1 MAQVGSLPVLSQ
13 ADIASACQRGMQW
26 IIVDNTV
33 LDVSPLINNKDGA
46 HKGGNVFSI
55 GRDNTHLFHELHAN
69 LPKAPSAHRPDLSSI
84 TAHIQEKVRKHAVG
98 VMQSRQHEIP
108 LTDPSHKFWTPT
120 ERRPPYLQKVSTSIA
135 RCQENVEA
143 AVKLAVDGIDPDSPK
158 WRAFWAVVGVI
169 VADAAAQPTHWN
181 YKTTYYHDQ
190 LKQLNRWENPEFLC
204 PSLNAYYQV
213 PCGSNSCFGDQ
224 AFVVLQSLVR
234 SGTVD
239 TNDLIAAHVQK
250 FGPDGSYGPLG
261 STNVQSAGDLPIS
274 HPWRHG
280 SLDRFLRNIRNG
292 ATFPQCG
299 SNDGSSDCF
308 VKAVPAIALFAGH
321 PRLKS
326 FVSDVVRVT
335 QNNGT
340 TVGYACA
347 AASIL
352 EQMIL
357 HGSPGADAIRT
368 AMEGMLQSH
377 YHIESEIGAQ
387 LADIQK
393 LKDLPYLEGVRIYS
407 GGSYN
412 AVTVS

>member
-1 MAQVGSLPVLSQ
+1 MAQARRLPALSQ
-13 ADIASACQRGMQW
+13 ADITAACERGMKW
-26 IIVDNTV
+26 IVVDNTI
-33 LDVSPLINNKDGA
+33 LDVGPLVEDKDGA

-69 LPKAPSAHRPDLSSI
+69 LPHMHSVHRPDLPSI
-84 TAHIQEKVRKHAVG
+84 TAHIQEKVQRNAVG
-98 VMQSRQHEIP
+98 ILQSRRHEVP
-108 LTDPSHKFWTPT
+108 LTDPKHGFWTPT
-120 ERRPPYLQKVSTSIA
+120 ARRPPYVQKVTTSIA
-135 RCQENVEA
+135 GCGQTVDEVVKA
-143 AVKLAVDGIDPDSPK
+143 AIDGLKPDSAE
-158 WRAFWAVVGVI
+158 WRAFWAVVGLI

-181 YKTTYYHDQ
+181 YKVTYYHDQ
-190 LKQLNRWENPEFLC
+190 LKVLNRWENPEFVC

-224 AFVVLQSLVR
+224 AVVVLESLVR
-234 SGTVD
+234 CGAVSTD
-239 TNDLIAAHVQK
+239 DLIAAHVQK
-250 FGPDGSYGPLG
+250 FGPDGAYGPLG

-274 HPWRHG
+274 RPWRHG
-280 SLDRFLRNIRNG
+280 SLDRFLRNVGNG
-292 ATFPQCG
+292 FSFPQCG

-321 PRLKS
+321 PRLTS

-347 AASIL
+347 AARIL
-352 EQMIL
+352 EQIIL
-357 HGSPGADAIRT
+357 HGLHGADALRK
-368 AMEGMLQSH
+368 ASECMSRSGCG
-377 YHIESEIGAQ
+377 IESEIGAQ
-387 LADIQK
+387 LAEIQE
-393 LKDLPYLEGVRIYS
+393 LQDLPYLEGVKMFS